1 MSPQGHRPGPDSRT
15 LPGPAVSRRLLCPRL
30 QSQTRPPARAPQLP
44 QPPASGETGVLED
57 WENWEFWEFWEDWE
71 DWENWKLWEQWE
83 SPSSPIPPIS
93 FPKLPKTTKIPNLP
107 ITPNP
112 PKIPKSPII
121 PNPPKTPINSHPLS
135 FPHQYPSF
143 LLRYSR
149 LARLISSLIP
159 PFSRKSRLAF
169 SISLTSKYSS

>member
-1 MSPQGHRPGPDSRT
+1 MGHK
-15 LPGPAVSRRLLCPRL
+15 VFE
-30 QSQTRPPARAPQLP
+30 APK
-44 QPPASGETGVLED
+44 VI
-57 WENWEFWEFWEDWE
+57 NF
-71 DWENWKLWEQWE
+71 
-83 SPSSPIPPIS
+83 
-93 FPKLPKTTKIPNLP
+93 
-107 ITPNP
+107 
-112 PKIPKSPII
+112 PKIPKSPIT

-169 SISLTSKYSS
+169 SISLTNKYSS